1 MDASSYFV
9 LALLTLHSVSAM
21 SGCSGALDLPAAQLS
36 HRRLLQDTNLAA
48 RSEANFHLPIAAH
61 VPPSGTFLPSGS
73 QTERNHHEEVP
84 PPPPADPPQSQ
95 SKPHDLLRSMR
106 WLYVIVLPAISLL
119 LLAGLACWLLPCRER
134 AVATIG
140 PWKTGLSGQL
150 QKAFVT
156 GVPKLQRSELER
168 ACEEFSNII
177 ANYPHYTVYKGTLS
191 SGVEIA
197 VVSTMITS
205 SKDWSEHSESCF
217 RKKVNGILAH
227 YMNSPIFCVSHINMK
242 LYISFMDQQIDSL
255 SRINHKN
262 FINLLGFCEEEEP
275 FTRMMV
281 FEYAPNG
288 TLYESLHA
296 EDFEHIGWRGR
307 MRIIMGLAYCIQH
320 MHELDPPVVHP
331 DLQSSSILLSE
342 DCAAKIADMSVWH
355 EVISKG
361 KTPTSGELDRHNEQ
375 MPDGLA
381 GNVYSFGVLLLEIIS
396 GKLPDPAQE
405 RPLVSLA
412 LECINNGDRSMA
424 SLLDLTLKDT
434 KEDDLETISRVIHAC
449 IQRDP
454 RNRPSMREITG
465 RLREAIGISPVAA
478 TPRLSPLW
486 WAELEVLSTA
496 EAS

>member
-61 VPPSGTFLPSGS
+61 VPPSGSFLPSGS

-84 PPPPADPPQSQ
+84 PPPPVDPPQSQ
-95 SKPHDLLRSMR
+95 SKSHDLLRSMR
-106 WLYVIVLPAISLL
+106 WLYVIVLPATGLL
-119 LLAGLACWLLPCRER
+119 LLAGLACWLLPCRKR

-217 RKKVNGILAH
+217 RKK
-227 YMNSPIFCVSHINMK
+227 
-242 LYISFMDQQIDSL
+242 IDSL

-281 FEYAPNG
+281 LEYAPNG

-424 SLLDLTLKDT
+424 SLLDPTLKDT
-434 KEDDLETISRVIHAC
+434 KEDDLETIGRVIHAC

>member
-1 MDASSYFV
+1 MGASSSFV
-9 LALLTLHSVSAM
+9 LAVLTLHSASAM
-21 SGCSGALDLPAAQLS
+21 AGCSAVDLPAAQPS
-36 HRRLLQDTNLAA
+36 HRRWLQDTNLAA
-48 RSEANFHLPIAAH
+48 RSEATIPVPIVAR
-61 VPPSGTFLPSGS
+61 VPSEGSGS
-73 QTERNHHEEVP
+73 FPASSSRRGGHHPKPKEVAR
-84 PPPPADPPQSQ
+84 PAATGGSPHRPSP
-95 SKPHDLLRSMR
+95 SKSHYLLTSMR
-106 WLYVIVLPAISLL
+106 WLYLIVLPAAGLL
-119 LLAGLACWLLPCRER
+119 LLAGIACWLLACRKS

-168 ACEEFSNII
+168 ACEDFSNII
-177 ANYPHYTVYKGTLS
+177 ASYPHYTVYKGTLS

-205 SKDWSEHSESCF
+205 SKEWSEHSESCF
-217 RKKVNGILAH
+217 RKK
-227 YMNSPIFCVSHINMK
+227 
-242 LYISFMDQQIDSL
+242 IDTL
-255 SRINHKN
+255 SRMNHKN

-281 FEYAPNG
+281 LEYAPNG

-320 MHELDPPVVHP
+320 MHELNPPVAHP

-342 DCAAKIADMSVWH
+342 DGAAKIVDMSVWH

-361 KTPTSGELDRHNEQ
+361 KTPTNGELDPHHEQ
-375 MPDGLA
+375 VSAALA

-396 GKLPDPAQE
+396 GKLPDPAHE
-405 RPLVSLA
+405 RSLVILA
-412 LECINNGDRSMA
+412 LECINNGDRSLV
-424 SLLDLTLKDT
+424 SLLDPTLNDH
-434 KEDDLETISRVIHAC
+434 KEDELAVIGKVIHAC
-449 IQRDP
+449 IQSDP
-454 RNRPSMREITG
+454 RNRPSMREITA

-486 WAELEVLSTA
+486 WAELEVLSAA
-496 EAS
+496 EAG

>member
-1 MDASSYFV
+1 MGAPSSFV
-9 LALLTLHSVSAM
+9 LAVLTLLHSVSAM
-21 SGCSGALDLPAAQLS
+21 AGCSAADLPAAQPS

-48 RSEANFHLPIAAH
+48 RPEANIPEPAAAR
-61 VPPSGTFLPSGS
+61 VPSQGSGS
-73 QTERNHHEEVP
+73 FPAPKKVA
-84 PPPPADPPQSQ
+84 PPAAAAGSSPHRPAP
-95 SKPHDLLRSMR
+95 SKSHYLLTSMR
-106 WLYVIVLPAISLL
+106 WLYLIVLPAAGLL
-119 LLAGLACWLLPCRER
+119 LLAGIACWLLPCRKS

-168 ACEEFSNII
+168 ACEDFSNII
-177 ANYPHYTVYKGTLS
+177 TCYPHYTVYKGTLS

-205 SKDWSEHSESCF
+205 SKEWSEHSESCF
-217 RKKVNGILAH
+217 RKK
-227 YMNSPIFCVSHINMK
+227 
-242 LYISFMDQQIDSL
+242 IDTL

-281 FEYAPNG
+281 LEYAANG

-296 EDFEHIGWRGR
+296 EDFEHISWRGR

-320 MHELDPPVVHP
+320 MHELNPPVAHP

-342 DCAAKIADMSVWH
+342 DGAAKIVDMSVWH
-355 EVISKG
+355 ELISKG
-361 KTPTSGELDRHNEQ
+361 KAPTDGELGPHHEQ
-375 MPDGLA
+375 VSAALA

-396 GKLPDPAQE
+396 GKLPDPAHD
-405 RPLVSLA
+405 RSLVSLA
-412 LECINNGDRSMA
+412 LECINNGDRSLV
-424 SLLDLTLKDT
+424 SLLDPTLNDH
-434 KEDDLETISRVIHAC
+434 KEDELAIIGKVIHAC
-449 IQRDP
+449 IQSDP
-454 RNRPSMREITG
+454 RNRPSMREITD
-465 RLREAIGISPVAA
+465 RLRDAIGISPVAA

-496 EAS
+496 EAG

>member
-1 MDASSYFV
+1 MGASSSFV
-9 LALLTLHSVSAM
+9 LAVLTLHSVSAM
-21 SGCSGALDLPAAQLS
+21 AGCSAVDLPAAQPS

-48 RSEANFHLPIAAH
+48 HSEATIPVPAAARVPSEGSGSFPASSSRRWGH
-61 VPPSGTFLPSGS
+61 HPKPKEVAPPAATGGSPHPPSKS
-73 QTERNHHEEVP
+73 HY
-84 PPPPADPPQSQ
+84 
-95 SKPHDLLRSMR
+95 LLTSMR
-106 WLYVIVLPAISLL
+106 WLYLIVLPAAGLL
-119 LLAGLACWLLPCRER
+119 LLAGIASWLLPCRKS

-168 ACEEFSNII
+168 ACEDFSNII
-177 ANYPHYTVYKGTLS
+177 TSYPHYTVYKGTLS

-205 SKDWSEHSESCF
+205 SKEWSEHSESCF
-217 RKKVNGILAH
+217 RKK
-227 YMNSPIFCVSHINMK
+227 
-242 LYISFMDQQIDSL
+242 IDTL
-255 SRINHKN
+255 SRVNHKN

-275 FTRMMV
+275 FTRMLV
-281 FEYAPNG
+281 LEYAPNG

-307 MRIIMGLAYCIQH
+307 MRVIMGLAYCIQH
-320 MHELDPPVVHP
+320 MHELNPPVAHP

-342 DCAAKIADMSVWH
+342 DGAAKIVDMSVWH

-361 KTPTSGELDRHNEQ
+361 KTPTNGELDTHHEQ
-375 MPDGLA
+375 VSAALA

-396 GKLPDPAQE
+396 GKLPDPAHE
-405 RPLVSLA
+405 RSLVSMA
-412 LECINNGDRSMA
+412 LECINNGDRSLV
-424 SLLDLTLKDT
+424 SLLDPMLNDH
-434 KEDDLETISRVIHAC
+434 KEDELAVIGKVIHAC
-449 IQRDP
+449 IQSDP
-454 RNRPSMREITG
+454 RNRPSMREITA

-486 WAELEVLSTA
+486 WAELEVLSAA
-496 EAS
+496 EAG

>member
-1 MDASSYFV
+1 MDASSSFV
-9 LALLTLHSVSAM
+9 LAVLTLLSA
-21 SGCSGALDLPAAQLS
+21 SATGGCSSVDLPAAQPG

-48 RSEANFHLPIAAH
+48 RWVHIPVPVAAQ
-61 VPPSGTFLPSGS
+61 VPPSGSGS
-73 QTERNHHEEVP
+73 FPASSSSQSQPRRNHPHEVA
-84 PPPPADPPQSQ
+84 PPPADLSGHGR
-95 SKPHDLLRSMR
+95 SKLHYLSRSKR
-106 WLYVIVLPAISLL
+106 WLYWVVLPAVGLL
-119 LLAGLACWLLPCRER
+119 LVTALACWLLPCRKS

-156 GVPKLQRSELER
+156 GVPKLQLSELER
-168 ACEEFSNII
+168 ACEDFSNIV
-177 ANYPHYTVYKGTLS
+177 ASYPHYTVYKGTLS

-205 SKDWSEHSESCF
+205 SMEWSDHSESCF
-217 RKKVNGILAH
+217 RKKIDA
-227 YMNSPIFCVSHINMK
+227 VSRM
-242 LYISFMDQQIDSL
+242 
-255 SRINHKN
+255 NHKN

-281 FEYAPNG
+281 LEYAPNG
-288 TLYESLHA
+288 TLYESLHD

-320 MHELDPPVVHP
+320 MHELSPPVAHP

-342 DCAAKIADMSVWH
+342 DSAAKIVDMSVWH

-361 KTPTSGELDRHNEQ
+361 KTPRNGELDGHPEQ
-375 MPDGLA
+375 VSDGLA
-381 GNVYSFGVLLLEIIS
+381 GNVYNFGVLLLEIIS
-396 GKLPDPAQE
+396 GKLPDPAHE
-405 RPLVSLA
+405 RSLVSSA
-412 LECINNGDRSMA
+412 MECISTGDRSMV
-424 SLLDLTLKDT
+424 SLLDPTLKDH
-434 KEDDLETISRVIHAC
+434 KEDELAVIGKVIHAC
-449 IQRDP
+449 IQSDP
-454 RNRPSMREITG
+454 RNRPSMREITA